1 MTKCK
6 TVVPAKG
13 SVSLALPTEAGELR
27 LSPEGRPTVIE
38 LVGPIANVLA
48 QVTALSRLGFT
59 VDTGAMPS
67 MFPTTGTAIVVMV
80 SGDPDPAMTDEANRA
95 MQDAL
100 CREQFAVLD
109 AAKRAEAAA
118 KEREDQAAREA
129 AKTVLTAQIAAQHES
144 LRQLQATLAAV

>member
-1 MTKCK
+1 MTKSK

-13 SVSLALPTEAGELR
+13 SVSLALPTEAGEPQV
-27 LSPEGRPTVIE
+27 SPEGKPTVIE
-38 LVGPIANVLA
+38 LVGPIAHVLA

-80 SGDPDPAMTDEANRA
+80 PGDPDPAMTDEANRA

-109 AAKRAEAAA
+109 ATKRAEAAA
-118 KEREDQAAREA
+118 KERENQAAREA
-129 AKTVLTAQIAAQHES
+129 AKAALAVQIAAQQES
-144 LRQLQATLAAV
+144 LRQLQVSLAAV